1 MQRQENHQVQTQ
13 EKIAYV
19 SIATDKIDLWMV
31 WRWNL
36 LSWLMVGGYVL
47 VLFALPDSRG
57 LK

>member
-1 MQRQENHQVQTQ
+1 MS
-13 EKIAYV
+13 V
-19 SIATDKIDLWMV
+19 SPPIKIDLWMV